1 MMKQILCHSD
11 NVNNP
16 EDLDTQLQA
25 RIRFAH
31 RNSNTPVALV
41 TQ

>member
-1 MMKQILCHSD
+1 LAQ
-11 NVNNP
+11 
-16 EDLDTQLQA
+16 EDLDKQLQA

-41 TQ
+41 TQQII